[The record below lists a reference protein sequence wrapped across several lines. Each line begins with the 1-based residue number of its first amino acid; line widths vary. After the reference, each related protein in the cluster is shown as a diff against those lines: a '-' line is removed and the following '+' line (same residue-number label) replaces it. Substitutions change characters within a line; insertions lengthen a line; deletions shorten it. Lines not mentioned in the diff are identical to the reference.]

1 LAAGLTPQAAAR
13 WRFGP
18 EPSID
23 IRLGMVPLE
32 EDLLAVF
39 VGAPPGELDAAWDEA
54 APILESVDL

>member
-1 LAAGLTPQAAAR
+1 MA
-13 WRFGP
+13 FGP